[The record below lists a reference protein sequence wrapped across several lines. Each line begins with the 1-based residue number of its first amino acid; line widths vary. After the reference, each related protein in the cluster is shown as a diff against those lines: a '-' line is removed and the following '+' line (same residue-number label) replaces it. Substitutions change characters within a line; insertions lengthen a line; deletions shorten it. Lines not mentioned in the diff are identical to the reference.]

1 MGENAN
7 KRGGDVTKTKDGPNW
22 KKIKA
27 EYIRGGI
34 SQQKLADKYGVHR
47 STLQG
52 RMQREDWNQLR
63 NEASAK
69 AGLKLVEKT
78 AEKEALTKEALQSK
92 LVDLKKE
99 QMNQRFQLA
108 AGQLPKTHVLRKTR
122 REIARV
128 KTKLNAAK

>member
-1 MGENAN
+1 MAEKKVA
-7 KRGGDVTKTKDGPNW
+7 RTAKT
-22 KKIKA
+22 
-27 EYIRGGI
+27 
-34 SQQKLADKYGVHR
+34 
-47 STLQG
+47 T
-52 RMQREDWNQLR
+52 
-63 NEASAK
+63 
-69 AGLKLVEKT
+69 
-78 AEKEALTKEALQSK
+78 EKEALTREALQSK

>member
-1 MGENAN
+1 MAE
-7 KRGGDVTKTKDGPNW
+7 KKVSKT
-22 KKIKA
+22 A
-27 EYIRGGI
+27 
-34 SQQKLADKYGVHR
+34 
-47 STLQG
+47 
-52 RMQREDWNQLR
+52 
-63 NEASAK
+63 
-69 AGLKLVEKT
+69 KT

>member
-1 MGENAN
+1 M
-7 KRGGDVTKTKDGPNW
+7 
-22 KKIKA
+22 
-27 EYIRGGI
+27 
-34 SQQKLADKYGVHR
+34 
-47 STLQG
+47 
-52 RMQREDWNQLR
+52 
-63 NEASAK
+63 
-69 AGLKLVEKT
+69 
-78 AEKEALTKEALQSK
+78 AEKSNKTENLTVEALESK